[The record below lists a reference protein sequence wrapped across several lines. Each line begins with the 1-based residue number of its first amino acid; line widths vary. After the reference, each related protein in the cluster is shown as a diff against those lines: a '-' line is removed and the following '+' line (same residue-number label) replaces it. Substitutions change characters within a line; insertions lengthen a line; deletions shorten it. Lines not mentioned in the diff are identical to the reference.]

1 MMYAFGDNQ
10 FPLHSSAYLIEDIVK
25 EQLHHILCKAVEVCD
40 LRGTKVIQLEELI
53 FLMRKNIVKIHRLLR
68 YLRVKD
74 MKNVNEESV
83 NVDAESVPLEG
94 LKQKNTE
101 YQTCL
106 SFLKKIDNTGEL
118 TDMNYQPFDKIMYER
133 NMRADKTAQILDE
146 ANSEECLPVL
156 AADKGYLS
164 KETVAE
170 IVDLAM
176 LVRNDASVNPVDP
189 LGRGFSRSSP
199 GTSAD
204 SASNQP
210 AHVLHTTHHDTPH
223 YTDAGL
229 TDPLTE
235 APTSLG
241 PLAHYPLLDTLAP
254 SPHNIQLGLVVIAD
268 RITVNSLESSISRIL
283 AQNEKNPDSSRC
295 VPFLPPLPPSPII
308 LQPI

>member
-1 MMYAFGDNQ
+1 MMYACGDNP
-10 FPLHSSAYLIEDIVK
+10 FPHHSSAYLIEDIVK

-53 FLMRKNIVKIHRLLR
+53 FLMRKNRVKIHRLLS

-74 MKNVNEESV
+74 MKNMNGESV
-83 NVDAESVPLEG
+83 NVDSESVPLEE

-133 NMRADKTAQILDE
+133 NMRADKTAQSLDE
-146 ANSEECLPVL
+146 ANYMIFTQARRASFVHSKNAEKFTDWVQSFWKSPESPKIHAKSNIIL
-156 AADKGYLS
+156 GYLS

-176 LVRNDASVNPVDP
+176 LVRKDASVNSVDP
-189 LGRGFSRSSP
+189 LGQGFYRSSP

-204 SASNQP
+204 SASNQTPDSRTRRP
-210 AHVLHTTHHDTPH
+210 AW
-223 YTDAGL
+223 
-229 TDPLTE
+229 
-235 APTSLG
+235 
-241 PLAHYPLLDTLAP
+241 AHYPLLDTPAH
-254 SPHNIQLGLVVIAD
+254 SPRNTQLSPVIIA
-268 RITVNSLESSISRIL
+268 IWVTVNSLESSISRIL
-283 AQNEKNPDSSRC
+283 AQN
-295 VPFLPPLPPSPII
+295 
-308 LQPI
+308 